1 MLTPKQIAAINRL
14 RSKCKWPLGR
24 IERHL
29 QISRKT
35 IKKYLLS
42 PTRCRIRVSRTCKL
56 DPFKTAVAEMVQQDP
71 SLPTRSILQQLRL
84 LGYQGGITTLRNHLR
99 IIRTAPSGS
108 VRCNGRREAFEWMHR
123 LIQGAI
129 PEIEIRTDLGH
140 VAELDKLVSV
150 VTEERPSMRN
160 RTITVLA
167 RERGIAQSH
176 VCSFLFID
184 RKTAARYC
192 NDYEH
197 GGTAQLFGR
206 KPSGRQKST
215 DKRIKE
221 AVFAL
226 LHSPPSTYGI
236 NRTT

>member
-1 MLTPKQIAAINRL
+1 
-14 RSKCKWPLGR
+14 
-24 IERHL
+24 
-29 QISRKT
+29 
-35 IKKYLLS
+35 
-42 PTRCRIRVSRTCKL
+42 
-56 DPFKTAVAEMVQQDP
+56 
-71 SLPTRSILQQLRL
+71 
-84 LGYQGGITTLRNHLR
+84 
-99 IIRTAPSGS
+99 
-108 VRCNGRREAFEWMHR
+108 MHR

-192 NDYEH
+192 NDYQH
-197 GGTAQLFGR
+197 GGTAQLFGAV
-206 KPSGRQKST
+206 SALQSLLAGRVENSRESRAT
-215 DKRIKE
+215 NIG
-221 AVFAL
+221 
-226 LHSPPSTYGI
+226 PPRFTLCFE
-236 NRTT
+236 

>member
-1 MLTPKQIAAINRL
+1 
-14 RSKCKWPLGR
+14 
-24 IERHL
+24 
-29 QISRKT
+29 
-35 IKKYLLS
+35 
-42 PTRCRIRVSRTCKL
+42 
-56 DPFKTAVAEMVQQDP
+56 
-71 SLPTRSILQQLRL
+71 
-84 LGYQGGITTLRNHLR
+84 
-99 IIRTAPSGS
+99 
-108 VRCNGRREAFEWMHR
+108 MHR

-140 VAELDKLVSV
+140 VAELDKLVSE

-236 NRTT
+236 KRTT